1 MKKVFLIMTAL
12 LSVLALNGCADKR
25 TGSDLEFSDS
35 PFTDSNSSQT
45 SETSA
50 DDYEE
55 LFGKYQTGS
64 TKISNYSL
72 DDSMEFEYNGG
83 DIEFA
88 FDMSTAGNKYEI
100 EKGFM
105 AFINGIPQKLSL
117 NGGERSELVCVSQQ
131 PDKSSSITL
140 SFTPT
145 ITGELVGEKTLQ
157 VKVIDIFN
165 PSYKPSGS
173 FVGFG
178 NAHNGSP
185 FLEFNINV
193 NSPLAVSKS
202 DFELI
207 KDKCESVLITDETA
221 KKYKISKP
229 DETRATTLSII
240 DTQTKEQPLTLHDG
254 KPGAELLMYGSE
266 AYNYRVYFYVNH
278 ERVKFNGGDYLETE
292 VKNGYLNVLEL
303 ELENINERDIVYA
316 VAVPTNSE
324 TGSMTIRKSGS
335 ALVVGE
341 NDIPTNNTGSQSS
354 VESQPVIPPET
365 TEENPSEFD
374 GKTSIYSYH
383 PEGYIDDEQRYLLLS
398 NLSFNQNYSEY
409 HDLIIYDEVTQKE
422 TGVLDVDDEDF
433 PSYTYAEGTVTV
445 EVYHPHQALDSDE
458 NPLRYVV
465 YNEKFEPIREVNQF
479 DISEIYYPHGLRYL
493 PSQKRWYFNS
503 NNCFYTA
510 NGFFSGITKI
520 ADFTAYRYY
529 VLEDKIVYYKLISN
543 YDDPQN
549 NADIFGIMDLEGNII
564 SETTVGLTGEGRYR
578 LGKAGDLIYMMSG
591 FWFEPDPGLQTPMDG
606 IIFYNYKT
614 GEQKTFH
621 PETDNENTF
630 CKVTPNGKYLVTGV
644 LDMENHYTI
653 NDTTIKLY
661 NIESG
666 KLLES
671 ESLGMGNTWF
681 IAMCTYNDRVLLK
694 GQPDV
699 KYIFKSQ

>member
-409 HDLIIYDEVTQKE
+409 HDLIIYDEVTQKV
-422 TGVLDVDDEDF
+422 TGVLDVDEYPLRWTFGD
-433 PSYTYAEGTVTV
+433 GVVTV
-445 EVYHPHQALDSDE
+445 EVSWDAWDVNEDTLH
-458 NPLRYVV
+458 YVV
-465 YNEKFEPIREVNQF
+465 YNEKFEPIRELR
-479 DISEIYYPHGLRYL
+479 DGEIGDLEYIYYPRYL

-503 NNCFYTA
+503 DNDCFYTA
-510 NGFFSGITKI
+510 NDDFSEITKI
-520 ADFTAYRYY
+520 ADFTVRQYY
-529 VLEDKIVYYKLISN
+529 ILEDRIVYYRTIHNNS
-543 YDDPQN
+543 DPKN
-549 NADIFGIMDLEGNII
+549 NADIFGEMKFDGNII
-564 SETTVGLTGEGRYR
+564 SETKIASDGSGRFRTG
-578 LGKAGDLIYMMSG
+578 KTGDTIYFMSR
-591 FWFEPDPGLQTPMDG
+591 FRIDTDVVTDVPIDR
-606 IIFYNYKT
+606 IIFYDCQT
-614 GEQKTFH
+614 GEQKALYL
-621 PETDNENTF
+621 EDDNENSF
-630 CKVTPNGKYLVTGV
+630 CKVTPNGKYLVTGILV
-644 LDMENHYTI
+644 KENHYTYKDI
-653 NDTTIKLY
+653 IIKLY
-661 NIESG
+661 DIESG
-666 KLLES
+666 KMLES
-671 ESLGMGNTWF
+671 RALGTGKESFL
-681 IAMCTYNDRVLLK
+681 AMSAYNDRVILTNGNSVTYMYK
-694 GQPDV
+694 TQ
-699 KYIFKSQ
+699 

>member
-1 MKKVFLIMTAL
+1 MKKVFLIITAL

-64 TKISNYSL
+64 TKTSNYSL

-117 NGGERSELVCVSQQ
+117 NGGERSELVCVSQK
-131 PDKSSSITL
+131 PDKSSTITL

-145 ITGELVGEKTLQ
+145 ITEELIDEKKLQ
-157 VKVIDIFN
+157 VKFINIFN

-173 FVGFG
+173 FIGFG

-185 FLEFNINV
+185 FLEFDINV
-193 NSPLAVSKS
+193 NSSLAVSES

-240 DTQTKEQPLTLHDG
+240 DAQTKEQPLTLHDG
-254 KPGAELLMYGSE
+254 KPDAELLMYGSE

-324 TGSMTIRKSGS
+324 TGSMTVRKSGS

-341 NDIPTNNTGSQSS
+341 NDIPTDGNNSQSS

-365 TEENPSEFD
+365 TEEKPSEFD
-374 GKTSIYSYH
+374 GITSIYSYH

-398 NLSFNQNYSEY
+398 NLSFNQNYSKY
-409 HDLIIYDEVTQKE
+409 HDLIIYDEATQKV
-422 TGVLDVDDEDF
+422 TGVLDVDEYPLRWTFGD
-433 PSYTYAEGTVTV
+433 GVVTV
-445 EVYHPHQALDSDE
+445 EVSWDAWDVNEDTLH
-458 NPLRYVV
+458 YVV
-465 YNEKFEPIREVNQF
+465 YNEKFEPIRELR
-479 DISEIYYPHGLRYL
+479 DGEIGDLEYIYYPRYL

-503 NNCFYTA
+503 DNDCFYTA
-510 NGFFSGITKI
+510 NDDFSEITKI
-520 ADFTAYRYY
+520 ADFTVRQYY
-529 VLEDKIVYYKLISN
+529 ILEDRIVYYRTIHNNS
-543 YDDPQN
+543 DPKN
-549 NADIFGIMDLEGNII
+549 NADIFGEMKFDGNII
-564 SETTVGLTGEGRYR
+564 SETKIASDGSGRFRTG
-578 LGKAGDLIYMMSG
+578 KTGDTIYFMSR
-591 FWFEPDPGLQTPMDG
+591 FRIDTDVVTDVPIDR
-606 IIFYNYKT
+606 IIFYDCQT
-614 GEQKTFH
+614 GEQKALY
-621 PETDNENTF
+621 PEDDNENSF
-630 CKVTPNGKYLVTGV
+630 CKVTPNGKYLVTGILV
-644 LDMENHYTI
+644 KENHYTYKDI
-653 NDTTIKLY
+653 IIKLY
-661 NIESG
+661 DIESG
-666 KLLES
+666 KMLES
-671 ESLGMGNTWF
+671 RALGTGKESFL
-681 IAMCTYNDRVLLK
+681 AMCAYNDRVILTN
-694 GQPDV
+694 GNSV
-699 KYIFKSQ
+699 TYMFKTQ

>member
-35 PFTDSNSSQT
+35 PFTDCNSSQT

-117 NGGERSELVCVSQQ
+117 NGGERSELVCVSQK
-131 PDKSSSITL
+131 PDKSNTITL

-157 VKVIDIFN
+157 VKIIDIFN

-185 FLEFNINV
+185 FLEFDINV
-193 NSPLAVSKS
+193 NSPLAVSES

-229 DETRATTLSII
+229 DENRATTLSII
-240 DTQTKEQPLTLHDG
+240 DAQTKEQPLTLHDG
-254 KPGAELLMYGSE
+254 KPDAELLMYGSE

-292 VKNGYLNVLEL
+292 VKNGYLNVLQL
-303 ELENINERDIVYA
+303 ELEKINERDIVYA

-324 TGSMTIRKSGS
+324 TGSMTVRKSGS

-341 NDIPTNNTGSQSS
+341 NDIPTDGNNSQSS

-365 TEENPSEFD
+365 TEEKPSEFD
-374 GKTSIYSYH
+374 GITSIYSYH

-409 HDLIIYDEVTQKE
+409 HDLIIYDEVAKKV
-422 TGVLDVDDEDF
+422 TGVLDNENEEPLDW
-433 PSYTYAEGTVTV
+433 TYGDGVVTV
-445 EVYHPHQALDSDE
+445 QVSWDAWGANEDTLH
-458 NPLRYVV
+458 YVV
-465 YNEKFEPIREVNQF
+465 YNEKFETVREVHDR
-479 DISEIYYPHGLRYL
+479 DISDLEYIYYPKYL
-493 PSQKRWYFNS
+493 PSKKRWYFRCND
-503 NNCFYTA
+503 CFYTA
-510 NGFFSGITKI
+510 NEDFSEITKI
-520 ADFTAYRYY
+520 ADFNAYRYY
-529 VLEDKIVYYKLISN
+529 VLEDKIVYYKLIYN

-653 NDTTIKLY
+653 NDVTIKLY
-661 NIESG
+661 DIESE